1 MRANITSSLW
11 IHTIVACII
20 SIIFYSQQRRLAYA
34 FLPPDAVSEHTMR
47 LGGLL
52 FLFVVIVNGAAL
64 IHTYTAP
71 NVIERIRQTWIP
83 KQSFVV
89 GVALLCNAAILW
101 HYALEALYYH
111 SLNPIIFLLILLIAF
126 LGLFDFIHI
135 SPASS
140 LSLKQHEATMPQ
152 NKQTESPNINSVDKD
167 TSHHESDTSTTTNPQ
182 DTILP
187 RI

>member
-1 MRANITSSLW
+1 MKANITSSLW
-11 IHTIVACII
+11 IHAIAACII
-20 SIIFYSQQRRLAYA
+20 SIIFYSQRRKLAYA

-52 FLFVVIVNGAAL
+52 FLFVVIVNSAAL
-64 IHTYTAP
+64 IHTYTP
-71 NVIERIRQTWIP
+71 PIILDRIRQTWIP

-89 GVALLCNAAILW
+89 GVALLCNMAILW

-135 SPASS
+135 TSSSRQYPSISQQQQIEQSSKSPDENRNNTPSS
-140 LSLKQHEATMPQ
+140 S
-152 NKQTESPNINSVDKD
+152 
-167 TSHHESDTSTTTNPQ
+167 TNPQ
-182 DTILP
+182 DTTPTLLST
-187 RI
+187 